1 MMKMARKALCICMAA
16 AISASLLSAC
26 SKSSGSSSAA
36 SKASSADS
44 TKPVTLRV
52 SWWGSQSRTNMTIQV
67 LNLYS
72 KEHPNV
78 TFQPEYSDWGGY
90 WDKMATE
97 AASNSMPDVMQQD
110 YSYLDQYASK
120 KQIVALDKYISNKT
134 IDLTNVSQ
142 AAISSGKIGGK
153 VVGISLGQNCPV
165 LMIDPD
171 ALKKAGIAES
181 EIPDQMTWT
190 QYKTFAKTIFAK
202 TGLKAC
208 IPSSNGAGSASWGI
222 GQMMDMMARDMGET
236 MFSADGKTL
245 TISKNTMYN
254 YFSLVETGVKEGW
267 ALGMDKMTELT
278 AAGQDPVGTGSTWTE
293 SNWSN
298 GVVNSDNQAKKNLII
313 KMIPKLDN
321 AKKQSEFI
329 KASQLFSV
337 TASSK
342 HPDAAAAF
350 ISYFTNS
357 IDANKILKAERG
369 VPISTPVANAILSD
383 SSTSSYS
390 KDTINFVLN
399 TAKIATA
406 IEPATP
412 SSSTEIGALGDQF
425 VQKIMY
431 GKMTAKDA
439 ADQFY
444 TQAKAI
450 AAR

>member
-1 MMKMARKALCICMAA
+1 
-16 AISASLLSAC
+16 
-26 SKSSGSSSAA
+26 
-36 SKASSADS
+36 
-44 TKPVTLRV
+44 
-52 SWWGSQSRTNMTIQV
+52 
-67 LNLYS
+67 
-72 KEHPNV
+72 
-78 TFQPEYSDWGGY
+78 
-90 WDKMATE
+90 
-97 AASNSMPDVMQQD
+97 
-110 YSYLDQYASK
+110 
-120 KQIVALDKYISNKT
+120 
-134 IDLTNVSQ
+134 
-142 AAISSGKIGGK
+142 
-153 VVGISLGQNCPV
+153 
-165 LMIDPD
+165 
-171 ALKKAGIAES
+171 
-181 EIPDQMTWT
+181 
-190 QYKTFAKTIFAK
+190 
-202 TGLKAC
+202 
-208 IPSSNGAGSASWGI
+208 
-222 GQMMDMMARDMGET
+222 
-236 MFSADGKTL
+236 
-245 TISKNTMYN
+245 MYN